1 MNKTLKFSLASLIL
15 SSTLITVTL
24 PFLKNQNSVFAK
36 TEIEI
41 IRNNVYKK
49 ANCATVTVQAGG
61 GHGSGF
67 SVNSDGLIITNAHV
81 LADGPAVVTVVLP
94 DGKKV
99 GGNVMGFAKNGLDL
113 AAVKIP
119 KQPNLCQLTL
129 ADSNSIQVGDSV
141 LAMGTPL
148 DVDNSRTFTEGI
160 ISKTNAR
167 EGMIQ
172 HTAFIKHGNSGGPL
186 LNSNGE
192 LIGVNT
198 EIELDI
204 RPTDSGQRVI
214 TNAVGIG
221 FAIPITQIKTFL
233 TAVNKGDISDVSTL
247 PENKTVQVLTLNGE
261 VNQDNLTKYQ
271 REKYY
276 LFEGKAGQKI
286 TVEMNSDDFEPKLVL
301 YKVILL
307 ENNQYQYQ
315 PLKESTDKGMGDVT
329 KILEFTLTEDGD
341 YVIEVTTKAGV
352 GAYSLRGFSN

>member
-15 SSTLITVTL
+15 SSTLITTVTL

-36 TEIEI
+36 TPEEKM
-41 IRNNVYKK
+41 RNMVYNK

-81 LADGPAVVTVVLP
+81 LEDAPPVVTVVLA

-99 GGNVMGFAKNGLDL
+99 GGNVIGFAKNGLDL

-119 KQPNLCQLTL
+119 KQPNLCQLNL
-129 ADSNSIQVGDSV
+129 ADSNSLQVGDSV
-141 LAMGTPL
+141 FAMGSPL
-148 DVDNSRTFTEGI
+148 DPDNARTFTEGI
-160 ISKTNAR
+160 ISKINAR

-204 RPTDSGQRVI
+204 LRTETGISYY
-214 TNAVGIG
+214 NAVGIG

-233 TAVNKGDISDVSTL
+233 TAINKADVSDVSTL
-247 PENKTVQVLTLNGE
+247 PENKRIEVLSLNGE
-261 VNQDNLTKYQ
+261 NINGNLTKYQ
-271 REKYY
+271 QEKYY
-276 LFEGKAGQKI
+276 FFKGKAGQKI
-286 TVEMNSDDFEPKLVL
+286 TVEINSDDFEPKLVL
-301 YKVILL
+301 YKEIPLG
-307 ENNQYQYQ
+307 NNQYQYQ

-329 KILEFTLTEDGD
+329 KILEFTLTEDAD
-341 YVIEVTTKAGV
+341 YVIEATTKAGV